1 MTPQTAKKLRRAAA
15 NQRRWLAERDA
26 LIVQADAEGSGP
38 REIARQAGLTHPSVL
53 HILAR
58 DRAPDRSSA

>member
-1 MTPQTAKKLRRAAA
+1 MSPETAKKLRRAAA

-26 LIVQADAEGSGP
+26 LILQADAEGAGP
-38 REIARQAGLTHPSVL
+38 REIAREAGLTHPSVL

-58 DRAPDRSSA
+58 DKASEPSSV